1 MSCAHQRPASSA
13 ATASADSF
21 TNAASPRETEFA
33 HPTRSDGERGGPRGY
48 PLCFEEDPVVVYDGP
63 SKHAAYLAALNQLA
77 GRLLEATEYQ
87 EHLEELLERSGHTH
101 RLAEET

>member
-1 MSCAHQRPASSA
+1 MKPSLRTPHGRMASVGA
-13 ATASADSF
+13 RAVT
-21 TNAASPRETEFA
+21 
-33 HPTRSDGERGGPRGY
+33 

-63 SKHAAYLAALNQLA
+63 SKHAAYLGALNQLA